1 MPVQAMGVDVRKTK
15 LVMTLGPALM
25 QGDRLRE
32 SLREADAVRLNAS
45 HGDPE
50 SRVEAL
56 QKVRALALELGRS
69 IPVFLDLQGPK
80 WRVGLLEAPIDL
92 VEGSEGYFFA
102 AGVTVPADAAWA
114 APLPHPELF
123 EGAEAGQHWLLDDGA
138 ITVEILA
145 KRSDLL
151 KARVV
156 IGGPLKAR
164 KGIHPI
170 GMDINMD
177 PLTEKDHVDIRWGVE
192 HEVDLFAQSFVRRAS
207 DVQQLQAI
215 IQHLGGTQPI
225 IAKIEHPAAL
235 ANLGEILEVSWGVMV
250 ARGDLG
256 VELGVERVPG
266 LQKQIIKTARRAL
279 KPVITATQMLE
290 SMIEH
295 SQPTRAEASDVANAI
310 WDGTDAV
317 MLSAESATGAHPV
330 EAVQW
335 LARIAAE
342 ADANVK
348 QRTPTLP
355 DELAEKVLARTD
367 ISVAFAA
374 CRTADEI
381 NARWIVAFT
390 EGGGTA
396 RMVSR
401 LAGRTPVLGA
411 TVDEVTAR
419 RMGLLR
425 GVTSLLI
432 PRVSNTD
439 EMVTVVREL
448 LVAKHQLGS
457 MDRVVM
463 TMGLPLWKTG
473 STNTMKVMTF

>member
-1 MPVQAMGVDVRKTK
+1 MQELGAIVRKTK

-32 SLREADAVRLNAS
+32 ALKEADAVRINAS
-45 HGDPE
+45 HGDPVTRAE
-50 SRVEAL
+50 SLAT
-56 QKVRALALELGRS
+56 VRALAVELGRS

-80 WRVGLLEAPIDL
+80 WRVGLLEVPVDL
-92 VEGSEGYFFA
+92 AEGSEGFFFLP
-102 AGVTVPADAAWA
+102 GTPAPVGTTWA
-114 APLPHPELF
+114 VPLPHPELF
-123 EGAEAGQHWLLDDGA
+123 EGAEPGQHWLLDDGA
-138 ITVEILA
+138 ITIQILA
-145 KRSDLL
+145 KGTDLL
-151 KARVV
+151 KAKVV
-156 IGGPLKAR
+156 VGGPLKAR
-164 KGIHPI
+164 KGVHPI
-170 GMDINMD
+170 GLDIAMD

-192 HEVDLFAQSFVRRAS
+192 HQVDLFAQSFVRRAS

-215 IQHLGGTQPI
+215 IHHLGGTQPV

-235 ANLGEILEVSWGVMV
+235 AHLGEILDVSWGVMV

-256 VELGVERVPG
+256 VELGVERVPA
-266 LQKQIIKTARRAL
+266 LQKQIIKAARRAL

-295 SQPTRAEASDVANAI
+295 AQPTRAEASDVANAI

-317 MLSAESATGAHPV
+317 MLSAESASGAYPV

-335 LARIAAE
+335 LGRIAAE

-348 QRTPTLP
+348 QRTTTLP
-355 DELAEKVLARTD
+355 EELAEKVLARTD

-411 TVDEVTAR
+411 TVDEVTGR

-425 GVTSLLI
+425 GVTALII
-432 PRVSNTD
+432 PRVASTD
-439 EMVTVVREL
+439 EMVEVVREL
-448 LVAKHQLGS
+448 LITKHQAGS
-457 MDRVVM
+457 LDRVVM
-463 TMGLPLWKTG
+463 TMGLPLWKSGT
-473 STNTMKVMTF
+473 TNTMKVMIF

>member
-1 MPVQAMGVDVRKTK
+1 MPVQATEVDVRKTK

-32 SLREADAVRLNAS
+32 TLKEADAVRLNAS
-45 HGDPE
+45 HGDPA
-50 SRVEAL
+50 SRAEAL
-56 QKVRALALELGRS
+56 RQVRAIASELGRF

-80 WRVGLLEAPIDL
+80 WRIGLLEAPIEL
-92 VEGSEGYFFA
+92 ENGSEGVFYA
-102 AGVTVPADAAWA
+102 SGNPAPTGHAWA

-123 EGAEAGQHWLLDDGA
+123 EGAEPGQHWLLDDGA
-138 ITVEILA
+138 ITVKILA
-145 KRSDLL
+145 KGLDLL
-151 KARVV
+151 KAQVV
-156 IGGPLKAR
+156 VGGPLKAR

-170 GMDINMD
+170 GMDIAMD
-177 PLTEKDHVDIRWGVE
+177 PLTEKDHADIRWGVE

-225 IAKIEHPAAL
+225 IAKIEHPTAL
-235 ANLGEILEVSWGVMV
+235 AHLGEILDVSWGVMV

-266 LQKQIIKTARRAL
+266 LQKQIIKAARRAL

-295 SQPTRAEASDVANAI
+295 AQPTRAEASDVANAI

-317 MLSAESATGAHPV
+317 MLSAESASGSYPV

-348 QRTPTLP
+348 QRTTTLP

-374 CRTADEI
+374 CRTAEEI
-381 NARWIVAFT
+381 NARWIIAFT

-425 GVTSLLI
+425 GVTSLII
-432 PRVSNTD
+432 PRVNSTD
-439 EMVTVVREL
+439 EMVEVVRAL
-448 LVAKHQLGS
+448 LLANHQAGS
-457 MDRVVM
+457 LDRVVM

-473 STNTMKVMTF
+473 TTNTMKVMTF

>member
-1 MPVQAMGVDVRKTK
+1 MRKTK

-145 KRSDLL
+145 KRADLL

>member
-32 SLREADAVRLNAS
+32 SLREADAVRINAS

-80 WRVGLLEAPIDL
+80 WRVGLLEAPIAL
-92 VEGSEGYFFA
+92 AEGSEGYFFA

-123 EGAEAGQHWLLDDGA
+123 EGAEAGQRWLLDDGA

-145 KRSDLL
+145 KRADLL
-151 KARVV
+151 KARVI

-439 EMVTVVREL
+439 EMVAVVREL

>member
-1 MPVQAMGVDVRKTK
+1 MQAVGDKVRKTK

-32 SLREADAVRLNAS
+32 ALKEADAVRLNAS
-45 HGDPE
+45 HGDPD
-50 SRVEAL
+50 SRAQAL
-56 QKVRALALELGRS
+56 QQVRALALELGRM

-80 WRVGLLEAPIDL
+80 WRIGQLDTPLNLAD
-92 VEGSEGYFFA
+92 GSEGVFYLP
-102 AGVTVPADAAWA
+102 GLPVPQGFAWA

-123 EGAEAGQHWLLDDGA
+123 EAATVGQQWLLDDGV
-138 ITVEILA
+138 ITVKILA
-145 KRSDLL
+145 KKPDLL
-151 KARVV
+151 KAEVV
-156 IGGPLKAR
+156 MGGPLKAR
-164 KGIHPI
+164 KGVHPI
-170 GMDINMD
+170 GLDIAMD
-177 PLTEKDHVDIRWGVE
+177 PLTEKDHADIRWGVE
-192 HEVDLFAQSFVRRAS
+192 HRVDLFAQSFVRRAS

-215 IQHLGGTQPI
+215 IHHLGGTQPV

-235 ANLGEILEVSWGVMV
+235 AHLEEILEVAWGVMV

-266 LQKQIIKTARRAL
+266 LQKQIIRAARKAL

-295 SQPTRAEASDVANAI
+295 AQPTRAEASDVANAI

-317 MLSAESATGAHPV
+317 MLSAESASGAHPV

-335 LARIAAE
+335 LARIARE
-342 ADANVK
+342 ADADVK
-348 QRTPTLP
+348 QRVTTLP
-355 DELAEKVLARTD
+355 EELAEQVLARTD

-411 TVDEVTAR
+411 TVDELIAR
-419 RMGLLR
+419 RIGLMR
-425 GVTSLLI
+425 GVTPLII
-432 PRVSNTD
+432 PRVASTD
-439 EMVTVVREL
+439 EMVEAVHDL
-448 LVAKHQLGS
+448 LIARQAVGPL
-457 MDRVVM
+457 DRVVM
-463 TMGLPLWKTG
+463 TMGLPLWKSGT
-473 STNTMKVMTF
+473 TNTMKVMTF

>member
-1 MPVQAMGVDVRKTK
+1 MRKTK

-25 QGDRLRE
+25 DGDK
-32 SLREADAVRLNAS
+32 LREALKEADSVRLNAS
-45 HGDPE
+45 HGDLE
-50 SRVEAL
+50 GRAEGLRRVREISE
-56 QKVRALALELGRS
+56 ELGRV

-80 WRVGLLEAPIDL
+80 WRVGKLESPLEIA
-92 VEGSEGYFFA
+92 EGGEGVFFPE
-102 AGVTVPADAAWA
+102 GTPPPTSGMAWL

-123 EGAEAGQHWLLDDGA
+123 EAAEMGQRWLLDDGA
-138 ITVEILA
+138 LEVEIIA
-145 KRSDLL
+145 KAPE
-151 KARVV
+151 KVRVKV
-156 IGGPLKAR
+156 TRGGVLKAR

-170 GMDINMD
+170 GINLRMD

-192 HEVDLFAQSFVRRAS
+192 HGVDLFAQSFVRRAS

-215 IQHLGGTQPI
+215 IQHLGGSQPV
-225 IAKIEHPAAL
+225 IAKIEHPSAL
-235 ANLGEILEVSWGVMV
+235 AHLEEILDVSWGVMV

-266 LQKQIIKTARRAL
+266 LQKQIIKAARRAL

-290 SMIEH
+290 SMIDH
-295 SQPTRAEASDVANAI
+295 AQPTRAEASDVANAI

-317 MLSAESATGAHPV
+317 MLSAESASGSYPV

-342 ADANVK
+342 ADANHK
-348 QRTPTLP
+348 QRVRTLME
-355 DELAEKVLARTD
+355 ELPESVLGRTD

-374 CRTADEI
+374 CRTAEEI
-381 NARWIVAFT
+381 NARWLVAFT

-401 LAGRTPVLGA
+401 LAGRTPVLAA
-411 TVDEVTAR
+411 TTDAITAR

-425 GVTSLLI
+425 GVTPLLI
-432 PRVSNTD
+432 PRVNSTD
-439 EMVTVVREL
+439 EMVEVVREL
-448 LVAKHQLGS
+448 LLAKHELMA

-473 STNTMKVMTF
+473 TTNTMKVMTF

>member
-1 MPVQAMGVDVRKTK
+1 MRKTK

-25 QGDRLRE
+25 PGERLRE
-32 SLREADAVRLNAS
+32 ALKEADAVRLNAS
-45 HGDPE
+45 HGDLA
-50 SRVEAL
+50 SRAEGL
-56 QKVRALALELGRS
+56 ERVRSLALELGRA

-80 WRVGLLEAPIDL
+80 WRVGLLEAPLQLDA
-92 VEGSEGYFFA
+92 GSEGVFYAPANA
-102 AGVTVPADAAWA
+102 APAGIAWA

-123 EGAEAGQHWLLDDGA
+123 EGAEPGQRWLLDDGA

-145 KRSDLL
+145 KRPELL
-151 KARVV
+151 RARVI
-156 IGGPLKAR
+156 IGGPLRAR
-164 KGIHPI
+164 KGVHPI
-170 GMDINMD
+170 GLDVAMD

-192 HEVDLFAQSFVRRAS
+192 HQVDLFAQSFVRSAS

-215 IQHLGGTQPI
+215 IGHLGGTQPV

-235 ANLGEILEVSWGVMV
+235 SHLGEILDVAWGVMV

-256 VELGVERVPG
+256 VELGVERVPS
-266 LQKQIIKTARRAL
+266 LQKLIIKAARRAL

-295 SQPTRAEASDVANAI
+295 AQPTRAEASDVANAI

-317 MLSAESATGAHPV
+317 MLSAESASGSYPV

-335 LARIAAE
+335 LARIATE
-342 ADANVK
+342 ADANPKVR
-348 QRTPTLP
+348 QRSTSLP
-355 DELAEKVLARTD
+355 DELAQQVLARTD

-411 TVDEVTAR
+411 TVDDLTAR

-425 GVTSLLI
+425 GVTPLMI
-432 PRVSNTD
+432 PRVASTD
-439 EMVTVVREL
+439 EMVEVVRSL
-448 LVAKHQLGS
+448 LTERHGAETF
-457 MDRVVM
+457 DRVVM

-473 STNTMKVMTF
+473 TTNTMKVMTF

>member
-1 MPVQAMGVDVRKTK
+1 MV
-15 LVMTLGPALM
+15 
-25 QGDRLRE
+25 GDRLRE
-32 SLREADAVRLNAS
+32 ALKEADAVRINAS

-50 SRVEAL
+50 SRVVAL
-56 QKVRALALELGRS
+56 ERVRALAVELGRS

-80 WRVGLLEAPIDL
+80 WRIGLLDAPLDL
-92 VEGSEGYFFA
+92 AEGSEGVFYRPEDP
-102 AGVTVPADAAWA
+102 VPQGYAWA

-123 EGAEAGQHWLLDDGA
+123 EGAELGQQWLLDDGA
-138 ITVEILA
+138 LTVKILA
-145 KRSDLL
+145 KGADLL
-151 KARVV
+151 KAEVV
-156 IGGPLKAR
+156 VGGPLKAR

-170 GMDINMD
+170 GMDIAMD
-177 PLTEKDHVDIRWGVE
+177 PLTEKDHIDIRWGVE
-192 HEVDLFAQSFVRRAS
+192 HDVDLFAQSFVRRAS

-215 IQHLGGTQPI
+215 IHHLGGTQPI
-225 IAKIEHPAAL
+225 IAKIEHPTAL
-235 ANLGEILEVSWGVMV
+235 AHLGEILDVSWGVMV

-266 LQKQIIKTARRAL
+266 LQKQIIRAARLAL

-295 SQPTRAEASDVANAI
+295 AQPTRAEASDVANAI

-317 MLSAESATGAHPV
+317 MLSAESASGAHPV
-330 EAVQW
+330 AAVQW
-335 LARIAAE
+335 LARIATE

-348 QRTPTLP
+348 QRTLTLP
-355 DELAEKVLARTD
+355 DELAEQVLARTD

-381 NARWIVAFT
+381 HARWIVAFT

-401 LAGRTPVLGA
+401 LAGRTPVLAA
-411 TVDEVTAR
+411 TLYERTAR

-425 GVTSLLI
+425 GVTALII
-432 PRVSNTD
+432 PRVDSTD
-439 EMVTVVREL
+439 EMVEVVRAL
-448 LVAKHQLGS
+448 LIAKHQAGS
-457 MDRVVM
+457 FDRVVM

-473 STNTMKVMTF
+473 TTNTMKVMTF

>member
-1 MPVQAMGVDVRKTK
+1 MPVRAMGVDVRKTK

-45 HGDPE
+45 HGDLAT
-50 SRVEAL
+50 RLEAL
-56 QKVRALALELGRS
+56 QRVRALAVELGRS

-92 VEGSEGYFFA
+92 VDGSEGVFCVPGA
-102 AGVTVPADAAWA
+102 AAPAGVAWA
-114 APLPHPELF
+114 VPLPHPELF
-123 EGAEAGQHWLLDDGA
+123 EGAEPGQLWLLDDGA
-138 ITVEILA
+138 ITVKILA
-145 KRSDLL
+145 KGPELL
-151 KARVV
+151 KAKVV

-164 KGIHPI
+164 KGVHPI

-177 PLTEKDHVDIRWGVE
+177 PLTEKDHADIRWGVE

-225 IAKIEHPAAL
+225 IAKIEHPTAL
-235 ANLGEILEVSWGVMV
+235 SHLGEILDVSWGVMV

-266 LQKQIIKTARRAL
+266 LQKQIIAAARKAL

-295 SQPTRAEASDVANAI
+295 AQPTRAEASDVANAI

-355 DELAEKVLARTD
+355 DELAEKVLSRTD

-425 GVTSLLI
+425 GVTALMI
-432 PRVSNTD
+432 PRVSSTD
-439 EMVTVVREL
+439 EMVAVVREL
-448 LVAKHQLGS
+448 LAAKHELVS
-457 MDRVVM
+457 LDRVVM

>member
-1 MPVQAMGVDVRKTK
+1 MPVQATGVDVRKTK

-45 HGDPE
+45 HGDLQT
-50 SRVEAL
+50 RLEAL
-56 QKVRALALELGRS
+56 EKVRSLARELGRA

-80 WRVGLLEAPIDL
+80 WRIGVLETPLDLGEGTVGVFHAPD
-92 VEGSEGYFFA
+92 VA
-102 AGVTVPADAAWA
+102 PPPDAAWA

-123 EGAEAGQHWLLDDGA
+123 EGARPGQRWLLDDAA

-145 KRSDLL
+145 AGPGVLR
-151 KARVV
+151 ARVLV
-156 IGGPLKAR
+156 GGPLKGR
-164 KGIHPI
+164 KGVHPI
-170 GMDINMD
+170 GMELNMD
-177 PLTEKDHVDIRWGVE
+177 PLTEKDHADIRWGVE

-225 IAKIEHPAAL
+225 IAKIEHPTAL
-235 ANLGEILEVSWGVMV
+235 AHLGEILDVSWGVMV

-266 LQKQIIKTARRAL
+266 LQKQIIKAARKAL

-295 SQPTRAEASDVANAI
+295 AQPTRAEASDVANAI

-330 EAVQW
+330 EAIQW
-335 LARIAAE
+335 LARIAEE

-355 DELAEKVLARTD
+355 AELAEKVLSRTD

-401 LAGRTPVLGA
+401 LAGHTPVLGA

-432 PRVSNTD
+432 PRVSSTD
-439 EMVTVVREL
+439 EMVAVVREL
-448 LVAKHQLGS
+448 LVAKHELKS
-457 MDRVVM
+457 FDRVVM